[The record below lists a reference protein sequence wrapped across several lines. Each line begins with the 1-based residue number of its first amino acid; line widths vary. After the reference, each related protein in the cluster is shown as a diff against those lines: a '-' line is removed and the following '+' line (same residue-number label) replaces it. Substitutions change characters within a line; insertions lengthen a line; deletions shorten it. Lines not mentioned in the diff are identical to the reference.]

1 LPFDESGQRTM
12 KKAEDYRAHA
22 RECRDMA
29 ANARDGKTQDMLL
42 KMADTWDSLAQ
53 DRDIQLARQE
63 RIRALEIGP
72 KTTATADNEQS

>member
-1 LPFDESGQRTM
+1 
-12 KKAEDYRAHA
+12 
-22 RECRDMA
+22 MA